1 MTDGLRG
8 TKEHGKQ
15 WHGFSGKDMV
25 TTIDLGTVTSASSI
39 TIGCLQNYGSW
50 IFFPQW
56 VKFEISEDGLNFKE
70 IKTVQNAIPPAPS
83 LPQMQDFKVQ
93 FAEQKVKTIRITAKN
108 LGVCPKGHPGEGG
121 DAWLFVDEVL
131 VD

>member
-1 MTDGLRG
+1 
-8 TKEHGKQ
+8 
-15 WHGFSGKDMV
+15 MV
-25 TTIDLGTVTSASSI
+25 ATIDIGAATTASSI

-56 VKFEISEDGLNFKE
+56 VKFEVSEDGQNFTE
-70 IKTVQNAIPPAPS
+70 IKTVQNTIPPISGPTQ
-83 LPQMQDFKVQ
+83 LQDFKIQ

-121 DAWLFVDEVL
+121 AAWLFVDEVL
-131 VD
+131 LD